1 MNWSLSTML
10 SEVHSD
16 IEHRLAAVRNSL
28 GHPGTLGN
36 ASEHVWLDLLTTYL
50 PRRYKAATGHIVDSH
65 GQFSDQIDIVVFDR
79 QYSPFL
85 FSYQG
90 QTVIPAESVYAVLE
104 SKQVFSSITVK
115 AAHAHALSVRSLHR
129 TSLPIPSAGGL
140 LPPKRPHH
148 IIAGLLALDSEWPN
162 PEKYVL
168 KNLAAA
174 DPDARL
180 DIGCIA
186 AHGYFTCDENGSH
199 TFIPHNKAAT
209 AFLFELIARLQACA
223 TAPMIDIHA
232 YAKWLDKDATEPS
245 S

>member
-1 MNWSLSTML
+1 MEWSLTAL
-10 SEVHSD
+10 LAEVHSD
-16 IEHRLAAVRNSL
+16 IEHRLGAVRTAL
-28 GHPGTLGN
+28 AHPGTLGT

-50 PRRYKAATGHIVDSH
+50 PRRYQAATGHIVDSR
-65 GQFSDQIDIVVFDR
+65 GQFSQQIDIVIFDR

-85 FSYQG
+85 FHYQG

-115 AAHAHALSVRSLHR
+115 MAHAHALSVRTLHR

-148 IIAGLLALDSEWPN
+148 ILAGILALDSEWPV
-162 PEKYVL
+162 PEKYIL

-174 DPDARL
+174 DRDSRL
-180 DIGCIA
+180 DIGCVA
-186 AHGYFTCDENGSH
+186 AFGYFTCDDDGRHAFTPH
-199 TFIPHNKAAT
+199 TRAAT
-209 AFLFELIARLQACA
+209 AFLFELISRLQACA

-232 YAKWLDKDATEPS
+232 YAKWLDKE
-245 S
+245 